1 MTEHPLRLVRE
12 NLEAVKQEKTKH
24 PLGSLDST
32 KYAKHLVLFRAKPS
46 MLDGLIRL
54 ASPHIPGMANSQ
66 TVRKVLMHN
75 PDCVWVVARRRK
87 FDPSAPVGEGFI
99 AMLPLT
105 AKGLYRLA
113 TKTIDGSDPDLNLIS
128 KPGERPAGIYIWGT
142 YAPGSLVGGVSLF
155 MNEMNAAP
163 YDGVNLY
170 TRPNTE
176 DGFRFNE
183 ALGLKRGPTICG
195 IFAPHLYEF
204 ARSPHK
210 KPLYDTY
217 RSGASPDGLSVSVAR
232 SFDDLMRVVSIRSA
246 VYMAEQ
252 ECPYNEEYDGNDLS
266 GTHLLGYVGDEPAG
280 CIRIRYFAEF
290 AKIERLAVL
299 KQFRNTR
306 LSIQL
311 ARASIELARMKG
323 YRRLYTHV
331 QRHMINFNA
340 RFGFKVLENRR
351 KLVFSDFDYVEM
363 VAQVEPHPDAIT
375 LGADPYK
382 VIRPE
387 GRWHVP
393 GILEASATRGA
404 SEPSTGKRWQ

>member
-1 MTEHPLRLVRE
+1 MTEHPLQLVRE
-12 NLEAVKQEKTKH
+12 NPKTVKQESPRH
-24 PLGSLDST
+24 PLGSLDSAR
-32 KYAKHLVLFRAKPS
+32 YAKHLVLFRARPA
-46 MLDGLIRL
+46 MLENLIRL
-54 ASPHIPGMANSQ
+54 AGPHIPGMASCS
-66 TVRKVLMHN
+66 TVRKVLTHN
-75 PDCVWVVARRRK
+75 PDCVWAIARRRK
-87 FDPSAPVGEGFI
+87 FDPAAPVGEGFI

-113 TKTIDGSDPDLNLIS
+113 SKIFDGADPDLTLVTR
-128 KPGERPAGIYIWGT
+128 PGEKPAGIYIWGT
-142 YAPGSLVGGVSLF
+142 YAPRALVGGVSLF
-155 MNEMNAAP
+155 MNELAAP
-163 YDGVNLY
+163 PYDYVNLY
-170 TRPNTE
+170 TRPNTQ

-183 ALGLKRGPTICG
+183 ALGLKRGPTISG

-204 ARSPHK
+204 VRVSRQA
-210 KPLYDTY
+210 PLYDTY
-217 RSGASPDGLSVSVAR
+217 RSGASPEGLSVSVAR

-252 ECPYNEEYDGNDLS
+252 ECPYDEEYDGNDMS

-280 CIRIRYFAEF
+280 CIRIRYFADF
-290 AKIERLAVL
+290 AKIERLAVR
-299 KQFRNTR
+299 KEFRNTR

-323 YRRLYTHV
+323 YRVLYSHV

-340 RFGFKVLENRR
+340 RFGFRVLENRR

-363 VAQVEPHPDAIT
+363 VAHVEPHPNAIT

-393 GILEASATRGA
+393 GILEASSMRGA
-404 SEPSTGKRWQ
+404 SEPSLGKRWQ